1 MKRKHK
7 NYGRFYIYFIF
18 KNVKEEKERVQ
29 EEKKT
34 LERTKGGKFIVQ
46 KND

>member
-18 KNVKEEKERVQ
+18 KNVKGKKRESTRRR
-29 EEKKT
+29 KT